1 MLDWSM
7 IVAIAVAALATS
19 FLSGIFGMIGG
30 LVLMGVLLL
39 FLPVPAAM
47 TLQHRHILWRILP
60 GYLLGSACVFALLAW
75 AQFSPP
81 KAWVY
86 LCLGIMPFAAR
97 LLPRAHAPDIRRK
110 GAPMLVGALVMAL
123 HVLAGVSG
131 AVLDMFFLGRD
142 LDRRLVVATKAMTQS
157 LGHAIKFGYFTFV
170 AVAPLQVEPATVT
183 RALEVPFWVYVVAA
197 GLAICGVPAVVAPPG
212 AGHRRDLPG
221 PGRRRLRAID
231 AAVTCP
237 CSHPVRAGHDKSPLA
252 AYPRPSSRNLDYRV
266 WACGHAICESRG
278 TPLA

>member
-7 IVAIAVAALATS
+7 IVAVAVAALATS

-47 TLQHRHILWRILP
+47 TLHAITQMTANGWRAIVWNRHILWRILP

-97 LLPRAHAPDIRRK
+97 LLPRAHAPDIRRG

-157 LGHAIKFGYFTFV
+157 LGHAIKFVYFTFV
-170 AVAPLQVEPATVT
+170 AVAPLQVEPATIS
-183 RALEVPFWVYVVAA
+183 RALDVPLWVYVMAA
-197 GLAICGVPAVVAPPG
+197 GLAICGTTLAKPVL
-212 AGHRRDLPG
+212 HRFSNEAFQLWS
-221 PGRRRLRAID
+221 RRLVLGIGGIYLVQGGVA
-231 AAVTCP
+231 
-237 CSHPVRAGHDKSPLA
+237 LA
-252 AYPRPSSRNLDYRV
+252 Q
-266 WACGHAICESRG
+266 
-278 TPLA
+278 